1 MISLRF
7 MRTVILATTSMM
19 LCACLMDD
27 NASSSA
33 NFRISIT
40 NLGDAAVV
48 ATADNTINLIGTV
61 ESTEQIT
68 SVSWKNDRGG
78 RGTAAGTDHWSTG
91 NIVLQVGRNNITLT
105 ARDNTGNSTVKTVA
119 VDRDGA
125 ESPGGNNS
133 ATGSATLSW
142 NAPTQRTDNSAL
154 TNLAGFK
161 IQYGLTSGSFNK
173 QVVVNNASV
182 NVYTLDNLSSGTW
195 KFRVRAFD
203 ARGNTSNAST
213 VKTKTIP

>member
-1 MISLRF
+1 
-7 MRTVILATTSMM
+7 MM
-19 LCACLMDD
+19 LSACLMDD
-27 NASSSA
+27 NSSGSES
-33 NFRISIT
+33 FRISIT
-40 NLGDAAVV
+40 NLGDAAIV

-78 RGTAAGTDHWSTG
+78 KGTANGTDNWSTG

-105 ARDNTGNSTVKTVA
+105 AKDAAGSSTVKSVA

-125 ESPGGNNS
+125 ESPSGNNS
-133 ATGSATLSW
+133 TTGSATLSW
-142 NAPTQRTDNSAL
+142 NAPTRRTDNSAL
-154 TNLAGFK
+154 SNLAGFK
-161 IQYGLTSGSFNK
+161 IQYGLTSGGFNK
-173 QVVVNNASV
+173 QVIVNNASV
-182 NVYTLDNLSSGTW
+182 NVYTLDNLSAGTW

-203 ARGNTSNAST
+203 ATGNTSNAST